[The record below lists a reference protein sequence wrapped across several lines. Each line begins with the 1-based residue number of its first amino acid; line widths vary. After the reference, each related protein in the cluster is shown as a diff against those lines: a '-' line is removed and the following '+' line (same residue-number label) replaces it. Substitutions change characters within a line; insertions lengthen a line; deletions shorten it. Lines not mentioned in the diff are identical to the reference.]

1 MVKLVRV
8 FKESR
13 LSANVC
19 GVIGVEW
26 EEAVNG
32 DSRLSGVLGVFC
44 LFVFSMYSNP
54 FSGSGSPSPANLM
67 VLIAPLGYGMLFLW
81 SRELPTGFTSFSR
94 LTENADLR
102 E

>member
-32 DSRLSGVLGVFC
+32 DSRLSGVLGGF
-44 LFVFSMYSNP
+44 LFVCFFN
-54 FSGSGSPSPANLM
+54 
-67 VLIAPLGYGMLFLW
+67 VQ
-81 SRELPTGFTSFSR
+81 
-94 LTENADLR
+94 
-102 E
+102 